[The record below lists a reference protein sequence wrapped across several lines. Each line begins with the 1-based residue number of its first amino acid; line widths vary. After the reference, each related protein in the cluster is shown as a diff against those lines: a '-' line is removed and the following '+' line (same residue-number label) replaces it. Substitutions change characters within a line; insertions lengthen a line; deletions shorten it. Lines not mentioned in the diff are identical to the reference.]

1 MITSRICAYL
11 SPLSLVA
18 GITLLATNSHAVRA
32 NTSKHTALEKAV
44 DQEVATT
51 FNVQKERARK
61 GGAATNLR
69 IAGRLLVSHHAPV
82 PRPRPNAT
90 DVPTPRDAIDDLL
103 LSLPPTLASPAA
115 APPSRVESSTIDAAM
130 TYASDR
136 APSKADLNAIKEAVR
151 LASRGNARAAT
162 DRRRQIRD
170 PIGRK
175 LVEWTI
181 LRSCNKTTSFARYA
195 AFVQANPGW
204 PGANRFRRCAESKL
218 WFEPKQPRVVLN
230 FFAEQKPSGT
240 LGKLAL
246 ARALIAHGKSA
257 AARKYVRSAWHTSR
271 FSAQVESQVLN
282 EFGELLTRADHRVRM
297 DMRLYANDFGAAM
310 RAARRLGEA
319 EIALVKARAAVSSK
333 ARNAHALL
341 NAVPKSARSNPV
353 YLLTRAQW
361 LRRSGHVDEA
371 GRLMLSAPHDRDTVL
386 DPDEWWIERRI
397 LVRELL
403 DRGKSHIAYRISRD
417 AAPPSREGLR
427 VDQPFTAGWIAL
439 RFLHDP
445 TRAAGHFARIPQI
458 TIHPT
463 SLARAYYWLGRTA
476 EAAGH
481 NREARRYYDEA
492 GKYTAAYYGQL
503 ASARVGRR
511 TIVVRRP
518 PRLDGTKRAA
528 LRKVDLVRAVDLL
541 YATDNRDLAASF
553 VVDFDRVGDIDI
565 LTLIAETAAKHKD
578 ARAML
583 TIGRRAL
590 ARGFALDQ
598 YAFPAFG
605 LPKYVSIG
613 PKAETSLVYAIAK
626 AESAFNTSAVSGAK
640 AKGLMQVTPAAGR
653 TIARRLG
660 IKFDLKRLLSD
671 PSYNLQMGSAEIA
684 HLVDTYD
691 GNYIL
696 AFVGYNAGRGRV
708 KEWIARYG
716 DPRDPSV
723 DAVDWVER
731 IPFTETRIYVQRVM
745 ENLQVYRLQF
755 KTSPHLTIEADMR
768 GG

>member
-1 MITSRICAYL
+1 MMTPRICAYL
-11 SPLSLVA
+11 ASLSLVA
-18 GITLLATNSHAVRA
+18 GMTLLVTGSHAVRA
-32 NTSKHTALEKAV
+32 NTSKYTALEKAG
-44 DQEVATT
+44 DQEVVTMSD
-51 FNVQKERARK
+51 ARK
-61 GGAATNLR
+61 ETVRRSGAAANLR
-69 IAGRLLVSHHAPV
+69 IAGRLPVSHNAPV

-90 DVPTPRDAIDDLL
+90 AAPAPRDAIDELL
-103 LSLPPTLASPAA
+103 LSVSPTLASPAGVA
-115 APPSRVESSTIDAAM
+115 PSRVAPSTADAAL
-130 TYASDR
+130 TYASGR

-151 LASRGNARAAT
+151 LAGRGNASAAM

-181 LRSCNKTTSFARYA
+181 LRSCNNTTSFARYA
-195 AFVQANPGW
+195 AFVQANPIW
-204 PGANRFRRCAESKL
+204 PSVNRFRRCAESKL
-218 WFEPKQPRVVLN
+218 WFEPKQPRVVFD
-230 FFAEQKPSGT
+230 FFSGQKPSGAF
-240 LGKLAL
+240 GKLAL

-257 AARKYVRSAWHTSR
+257 AARKYVSSAWQTGR
-271 FSAQVESQVLN
+271 FSAHIESQVLK
-282 EFGELLTRADHRVRM
+282 EFGPLLTKSDHRVRL

-310 RAARRLGEA
+310 RAARRLGKA

-333 ARNAHALL
+333 ARNARALL
-341 NAVPKSARSNPV
+341 NAVPKSARSNPA

-361 LRRSGHVDEA
+361 LRRSGHIDEA
-371 GRLMLSAPHDRDTVL
+371 SRLILSAPHDRNSVR
-386 DPDEWWIERRI
+386 DPDAWWIERRI

-403 DRGKSHIAYRISRD
+403 DRGKSHIAYRISRN
-417 AAPPSREGLR
+417 ATPPSREGLR

-439 RFLHDP
+439 RFLRDP
-445 TRAAGHFARIPQI
+445 TRAAEHFARIPRI

-481 NREARRYYDEA
+481 DREARRYYAESA
-492 GKYTAAYYGQL
+492 QYTAAYYGQL
-503 ASARVGRR
+503 ANARVGRR
-511 TIVVRRP
+511 AIAVRRS
-518 PRLDGTKRAA
+518 PRLDRTERAA
-528 LRKVDLVRAVDLL
+528 LRKADLVRAVDLL
-541 YATDNRDLAASF
+541 YATGNRDLAASF
-553 VVDFDRVGDIDI
+553 VVDFDRVGDIGI
-565 LTLIAETAAKHKD
+565 LTLIAEMAAEHKD

-605 LPKYVSIG
+605 LPKYASIG
-613 PKAETSLVYAIAK
+613 PKAETSLVYAIVK

-653 TIARRLG
+653 TIAGRLG
-660 IKFDLKRLLSD
+660 IKFDLKRLLRD
-671 PSYNLQMGSAEIA
+671 PTYNLQMGSAEIA

-745 ENLQVYRLQF
+745 ENLQVYRSQF
-755 KTSPHLTIEADMR
+755 KTSPHLTIQADMR

>member
-1 MITSRICAYL
+1 MIPRICAYL
-11 SPLSLVA
+11 APLSLVA
-18 GITLLATNSHAVRA
+18 GITLLATSSHAVRA
-32 NTSKHTALEKAV
+32 NTSKYTALEKAV

-51 FNVQKERARK
+51 FNVQKETVRR
-61 GGAATNLR
+61 GDAATNLR
-69 IAGRLLVSHHAPV
+69 IAGRLPASHNAPA

-90 DVPTPRDAIDDLL
+90 DAPTPRDAIDDLL
-103 LSLPPTLASPAA
+103 LSLPPTLAPLAVVPPPGAGPSTTDPA
-115 APPSRVESSTIDAAM
+115 I
-130 TYASDR
+130 TYVSAR
-136 APSKADLNAIKEAVR
+136 ALSKTDLNTIKEAVR
-151 LASRGNARAAT
+151 LAGRGNALAAT

-170 PIGRK
+170 PVGRK

-181 LRSCNKTTSFARYA
+181 LRSCNNTTSFARYA
-195 AFVQANPGW
+195 AFVQANPSW
-204 PGANRFRRCAESKL
+204 PSVNRFRRCAESKL
-218 WFEPKQPRVVLN
+218 WFEPKQPRVVLG
-230 FFAEQKPSGT
+230 FFAGQKPSGAF
-240 LGKLAL
+240 GKLAL

-257 AARKYVRSAWHTSR
+257 AARKYARSAWHADR
-271 FSAQVESQVLN
+271 FSAQVESQVLK
-282 EFGELLTRADHRVRM
+282 EFGQLLTMADHRVRM

-319 EIALVKARAAVSSK
+319 EIALVRARAAVSSK

-341 NAVPKSARSNPV
+341 NAVPKSARSNLV

-361 LRRSGHVDEA
+361 LRRSGHIDEA
-371 GRLMLSAPHDRDTVL
+371 SRLILSTPHDRNTVL
-386 DPDEWWIERRI
+386 DPDAWWIERRI

-439 RFLHDP
+439 RFLRDP
-445 TRAAGHFARIPQI
+445 TRAVKHFARIPRI

-476 EAAGH
+476 ESAGH
-481 NREARRYYDEA
+481 NREARRHYDEA
-492 GKYTAAYYGQL
+492 GQYTAAYYGQL
-503 ASARVGRR
+503 ANARVGRR
-511 TIVVRRP
+511 TIAVRRS
-518 PRLDGTKRAA
+518 PRLDRTKRAA

-541 YATDNRDLAASF
+541 YATGNRDLAASF
-553 VVDFDRVGDIDI
+553 AVDFDRVGDIGI
-565 LTLIAETAAKHKD
+565 LTLIAETAAEHKD

-640 AKGLMQVTPAAGR
+640 AKGLMQVTPDAGR

-671 PSYNLQMGSAEIA
+671 PAYNLQLGSAEIA

-691 GNYIL
+691 DNYIL

-708 KEWIARYG
+708 KDWIARYG

-745 ENLQVYRLQF
+745 ENLQVYRSQF
-755 KTSPHLTIEADMR
+755 NASPRLTIEADMR

>member
-1 MITSRICAYL
+1 MISRIRTYL
-11 SPLSLVA
+11 AHLSLIA
-18 GITLLATNSHAVRA
+18 SITLLATSSDAARA
-32 NTSKHTALEKAV
+32 NTGKYTTLEQAV
-44 DQEVATT
+44 DQEAATAS
-51 FNVQKERARK
+51 NARRETIRR
-61 GGAATNLR
+61 GDAATNLR
-69 IAGRLLVSHHAPV
+69 IAGRLPAHHNAPA
-82 PRPRPNAT
+82 PRPRPHVTA
-90 DVPTPRDAIDDLL
+90 VPTQQDAIDGLL
-103 LSLPPTLASPAA
+103 SSLPPTHASPAVV
-115 APPSRVESSTIDAAM
+115 PPSRVESSTTDAA
-130 TYASDR
+130 YSPGH
-136 APSKADLNAIKEAVR
+136 APSKTDLNTIKEAVQ
-151 LASRGNARAAT
+151 LAGRGNVPAAT

-181 LRSCNKTTSFARYA
+181 LRSCNNAMSFARYA
-195 AFVQANPGW
+195 TFVRANPGW
-204 PGANRFRRCAESKL
+204 PSVSQFRRCAESKL
-218 WFEPKQPRVVLN
+218 WLEPKQPRVVFD
-230 FFAEQKPSGT
+230 FFAQHKPSAAP
-240 LGKLAL
+240 GKLAL
-246 ARALIAHGKSA
+246 ARALIAQGEITA
-257 AARKYVRSAWHTSR
+257 AQKYVRSAWHTGR
-271 FSAQVESQVLN
+271 FSVHAESQVIK
-282 EFGELLTRADHRVRM
+282 EFGRLLTRADHRVRM

-319 EIALVKARAAVSSK
+319 EIALVKARAAVNSK
-333 ARNAHALL
+333 AKNAHALL
-341 NAVPKSARSNPV
+341 NAVPKSARSNLV

-361 LRRSGHVDEA
+361 LRRSGHIGEA
-371 GRLMLSAPHDRDTVL
+371 SRLILSASHDRNTARN
-386 DPDEWWIERRI
+386 PDEWWIECRI

-403 DRGKSHIAYRISRD
+403 DRGEAQIAYRISRD
-417 AAPPSREGLR
+417 AAPPSKEGLR

-439 RFLHDP
+439 RFLRDP
-445 TRAAGHFARIPQI
+445 TRAAEHFARIPRI

-481 NREARRYYDEA
+481 SREASRYYNEA
-492 GKYTAAYYGQL
+492 GQYTAAYYGQL
-503 ASARVGRR
+503 ADARLGRR
-511 TIVVRRP
+511 TIAVRRP
-518 PRLDGTKRAA
+518 PRLDRTKRAA

-541 YATDNRDLAASF
+541 YATGNRDLVASF
-553 VVDFDRVGDIDI
+553 VVDLGRVGDIGI

-583 TIGRRAL
+583 TIGRKAL

-613 PKAETSLVYAIAK
+613 PKAETSLVYAIVK

-660 IKFDLKRLLSD
+660 IKFDLKRLFSD
-671 PSYNLQMGSAEIA
+671 PTYNLQMGSAEIA
-684 HLVDTYD
+684 HLVGTYD
-691 GNYIL
+691 GNYVL
-696 AFVGYNAGRGRV
+696 AFVGYNAGPGRV

-723 DAVDWVER
+723 DAIDWVER

-745 ENLQVYRLQF
+745 ENLQVYRSQF
-755 KTSPHLTIEADMR
+755 KTSPRLTIEADMNS
-768 GG
+768 G